1 MEGSGFDIAAV
12 RQMFESGGIS
22 GLLPD
27 AEAAKLEAA
36 LTALDSRL
44 GQVHL
49 LRAPEVSAETMR
61 SWAGRLV
68 TIYDD
73 FEFTGETIGNPV
85 RFALAWAWWVTVNRQ
100 AKSILCLYDAGLG
113 VDAVPLMRSMI
124 EYCLWLVVLARDE
137 GLLLATIFRGSDAE
151 RDKMIKNA
159 IGGLLEIPPEVA
171 ELVDATPPVTG
182 EGSPIKSFNKVCQA
196 LGVTETIG
204 VIWRNLSS
212 LSHPTTNAAF
222 FLTQLGVDGVKI
234 TKTPAMPGIDQ
245 AELADQGP
253 ALAVECLLWA
263 GFAVDRLMADHPLLP
278 LLQSVADEANVQ
290 DLGESRWTGTA

>member
-1 MEGSGFDIAAV
+1 MERPGFDVAAV
-12 RQMFESGGIS
+12 RQTFESSGIT
-22 GLLPD
+22 GLLPEAD
-27 AEAAKLEAA
+27 AAKLEAA

-44 GQVHL
+44 GEVHQL
-49 LRAPEVSAETMR
+49 QDPDISAETMR
-61 SWAGRLV
+61 RWAGELV
-68 TIYDD
+68 GIYDG
-73 FEFTGETIGNPV
+73 FEFTGETIGSPV
-85 RFALAWAWWVTVNRQ
+85 RFALAWSWWVTINRQ
-100 AKSILCLYDAGLG
+100 AKAILCLYDAGLG
-113 VDAVPLMRSMI
+113 VDAAPLMRSMI

-137 GLLLATIFRGSDAE
+137 GPLLATIFRGSDAE
-151 RDKMIKNA
+151 RDRMIKNA

-171 ELVDATPPVTG
+171 ELVEATPPVTG

-204 VIWRNLSS
+204 VIWRGLSS

-222 FLTQLGVDGVKI
+222 FLTQLGADGVKI

-263 GFAVDRLMADHPLLP
+263 GFAIDRLMAEHPLLP
-278 LLQSVADEANVQ
+278 MLQPVADEAHVH
-290 DLGESRWTGTA
+290 DLGEQSWTRTG